1 MDTAQVTRGVVFIAY
16 GLRAQQETAQAAK
29 FLAQHN
35 DLPVVV
41 IGEDVLGLKSIDFLG
56 RDSLGRWAKVNLDN
70 LTPFEYTLYL
80 DADTR
85 VHGDISAGFDIIEDG
100 WDIAMTPS
108 TVQGDGILWHIDK
121 VEREATFLELGRD
134 LLQLQGG
141 VMFFRKSAAVTAFFE
156 AWRYEWERWQGQD
169 QGALLRALHQR
180 PVKLWLLNN
189 EWNGGGLIEHRYG
202 AAKHRP

>member
-1 MDTAQVTRGVVFIAY
+1 MTRGIVFVVY
-16 GLRAQQETAQAAK
+16 GLRAQQETAQAVK
-29 FLAQHN
+29 FLKQHN

-41 IGEDVLGLKSIDFLG
+41 IGEDMPGLRSIDFPE

-85 VHGDISAGFDIIEDG
+85 VHGDISAGFDIIKDG

-108 TVQGDGILWHIDK
+108 TVQGSGILWHVDK
-121 VEREATFLELGRD
+121 AEREATFLELGQE
-134 LLQLQGG
+134 LVQLQGG
-141 VMFFRKSAAVTAFFE
+141 VMFFRKSTAVSSFFE

-180 PVKLWLLNN
+180 PVRLWLLNN
-189 EWNGGGLIEHRYG
+189 EWNGGALIEHRYG
-202 AAKHRP
+202 AARRRE